1 MYNLE
6 SFGQNEALL
15 VTTPSKQGFLS
26 LNDGLFLP
34 FGAPKEGLEYV
45 LALSDCFY
53 QLEVSVN
60 SEPGRGDNRKLSGS
74 FLLRSLLGS
83 YFLDLANVSSNNN
96 LGVAVSLG
104 AVLSL
109 NCARKGKARV
119 TGPVCSPY
127 HNPGMPSY
135 CGKFKNKI
143 SKQENFK
150 RLEEEAGGDFF
161 RL

>member
-34 FGAPKEGLEYV
+34 FGALKEGLEYV

-60 SEPGRGDNRKLSGS
+60 SEVTTESSLGLFSFVASLGLISWILQMFPPIITWVWL
-74 FLLRSLLGS
+74 FLLEQSYLLTVQGRERQESLAL
-83 YFLDLANVSSNNN
+83 YALPTIILECQAIV
-96 LGVAVSLG
+96 VSL
-104 AVLSL
+104 
-109 NCARKGKARV
+109 KIKF
-119 TGPVCSPY
+119 
-127 HNPGMPSY
+127 PS
-135 CGKFKNKI
+135 KKT
-143 SKQENFK
+143 SK
-150 RLEEEAGGDFF
+150 D
-161 RL
+161 